1 MFTPYRR
8 PDAPDVPAP
17 LFDPAATLLV
27 DPLTGVVPTWRLDE
41 EPIYLEV
48 IRDLGVPGLADP
60 AGPVVSGVVFPN
72 PIDDPDEI
80 VPVWLCELGDHAEC
94 DGYACPCCASGEC
107 PGSAVD
113 VDEPV
118 APGMVRLCYCAP
130 HPCSCDFEDGNEYPV
145 RVDDAPPTRALRLA
159 PAPAPDECPDCGAV
173 DPNPCRPKSDPVH
186 GRALTRQHRRRRAL
200 AEAGRGEFALVLL
213 VLTVVVGIAVSVGGF
228 LSAAVGPVKAP
239 LCAVP
244 TAAGCPDGPRP

>member
-1 MFTPYRR
+1 MFTLYRR
-8 PDAPDVPAP
+8 PDAPVVPAP
-17 LFDPAATLLV
+17 MFDPAATLLV

-72 PIDDPDEI
+72 PIDDPAEI

-107 PGSAVD
+107 PGRPVD
-113 VDEPV
+113 
-118 APGMVRLCYCAP
+118 
-130 HPCSCDFEDGNEYPV
+130 
-145 RVDDAPPTRALRLA
+145 VDDAPPTRALRLA
-159 PAPAPDECPDCGAV
+159 PAPAVDECPDCGAV

-200 AEAGRGEFALVLL
+200 AEAGRGEFALVFL

-228 LSAAVGPVKAP
+228 LSAAVGPVEAP